1 VPLSLLC
8 IQTRDR
14 LTKALQNR
22 DLLKSIGEYEE
33 QQPVE
38 ARPIREMRAVFEC
51 LGGEGHHLGPT
62 RKKEPAS
69 LTSIFGVQATKVN
82 RTEKI
87 GSGGFSNLVKKPL
100 KTGFA
105 QIDAYG
111 EARKDIAFKAID
123 GYYKK
128 IRAERKKK
136 AEKAKSFDEE
146 NSNDEEADAAARDA
160 VRCLEHAM
168 VVVAG
173 EKNVY
178 RAIVA
183 PSLVQNHDEDAV
195 KISPFYRKACVAAY
209 SHAVAAVVDRT
220 MDIIET
226 VFLKEGGIGQSSG
239 AEKEGTATGFTVR
252 AAASAAAAGL
262 RMLDGVRMLG
272 PSLAKLCEMS
282 LEEDKEQDGK
292 VNPSNSSIASALC
305 IVIHRTT
312 VKNCAKTLENLAK
325 AIQEDPNNGPKHRPP
340 DCRLATVTS
349 DVVRAVRVISPFVSA
364 YKSVTKRRALP
375 WDPNTGDEAG
385 EMDSYVRFL
394 IMRLLNS
401 LQGKALN
408 YTKNSDDEGGQAK
421 SNMFMI
427 NNTFY
432 LLQQLSP
439 KTDGEVADAETYQI
453 DGVWFKEKVNTIFQ
467 SERGKYLASWEL
479 INSHLTAVDSAGLE
493 YQKNKN
499 ILSLESGRMFKDR
512 FKGFNDDFQ
521 RMYDIHHPL
530 SVIDNG
536 LRKELQEAVKEVFV
550 ARYEKF
556 YQKYSRFRFSKR
568 NQDEYLKYPPAKV
581 DSMLSRMYGGN
592 LTATKVDGLST
603 F

>member
-1 VPLSLLC
+1 MFLW
-8 IQTRDR
+8 QTRAR

-38 ARPIREMRAVFEC
+38 ARPIREMRAVFDC
-51 LGGEGHHLGPT
+51 LGGEGHHLGPP
-62 RKKEPAS
+62 RKKEPSS
-69 LTSIFGVQATKVN
+69 LTASFGVPAAKVI
-82 RTEKI
+82 RTEKV
-87 GSGGFSNLVKKPL
+87 GSGGFTNLVKKPL

-111 EARKDIAFKAID
+111 EARKDIAFKSID
-123 GYYKK
+123 GYYRRIKT
-128 IRAERKKK
+128 ERKRK
-136 AEKAKSFDEE
+136 AEKSKSFDGET
-146 NSNDEEADAAARDA
+146 SGDDEADAAARDA

-173 EKNVY
+173 EKTVY

-183 PSLVQNHDEDAV
+183 PSLVQNKDEDAI

-209 SHAVAAVVDRT
+209 SHVVACVVDRA

-239 AEKEGTATGFTVR
+239 AEKEGAAAGLSVR
-252 AAASAAAAGL
+252 EAASAAAAGL

-272 PSLAKLCEMS
+272 PSLAKLCDMPIEGDADGGNKANAPNMS
-282 LEEDKEQDGK
+282 LA
-292 VNPSNSSIASALC
+292 SSLC
-305 IVIHRTT
+305 IAIHRTT

-325 AIQEDPNNGPKHRPP
+325 AIHDDPNNGPKHRPL

-349 DVVRAVRVISPFVSA
+349 DVVRAVRLISPFVSA

-375 WDPNTGDEAG
+375 WDPNIGEEAG
-385 EMDSYVRFL
+385 EMESYVRFL
-394 IMRLLNS
+394 ILRLLNS
-401 LQGKALN
+401 LQAKALN
-408 YTKNSDDEGGQAK
+408 YTKNNDDGGGHAK
-421 SNMFMI
+421 SSMFMM
-427 NNTFY
+427 NNSFY
-432 LLQQLSP
+432 MLQQLSP
-439 KTDGEVADAETYQI
+439 KDVKQATDAEVYRI
-453 DGVWFKEKVNTIFQ
+453 DGAWFNDKVNTIFQ
-467 SERGKYLASWEL
+467 AERGKYLASWEL

-512 FKGFNDDFQ
+512 FKGFNDDFT
-521 RMYDIHHPL
+521 RMYEIHNPL

-536 LRKELQEAVKEVFV
+536 LRKELQTAVKDIFV

-556 YQKYSRFRFSKR
+556 YAKYSRFRFSKK
-568 NQDEYLKYPPAKV
+568 NQDEYLKYSPAKV
-581 DSMLSRMYGGN
+581 ESMLNRMYGGN
-592 LTATKVDGLST
+592 LTSAQDGS
-603 F
+603 FVVF

>member
-1 VPLSLLC
+1 M
-8 IQTRDR
+8 
-14 LTKALQNR
+14 QNR

-62 RKKEPAS
+62 RKKEPSS
-69 LTSIFGVQATKVN
+69 LSAVFGVPANKVI
-82 RTEKI
+82 RTEKV
-87 GSGGFSNLVKKPL
+87 GSGGYTNLVKKPL

-111 EARKDIAFKAID
+111 EARKDIAFKSID
-123 GYYKK
+123 GYYRRVK
-128 IRAERKKK
+128 AERKKK
-136 AEKAKSFDEE
+136 VEKNKSFDEE
-146 NSNDEEADAAARDA
+146 TSKDDEADAAARDA

-183 PSLVQNHDEDAV
+183 PSLVQNKDEDAIQ
-195 KISPFYRKACVAAY
+195 ISPFYRKACVAAY
-209 SHAVAAVVDRT
+209 SHVVAAIVDRT

-226 VFLKEGGIGQSSG
+226 VFLKEGRIGQSSG
-239 AEKEGTATGFTVR
+239 AEKEGSTAGLTVR
-252 AAASAAAAGL
+252 GAASAAAAGL

-272 PSLAKLCEMS
+272 PSLAKLCDMPLEDEKGDEVKATASNMS
-282 LEEDKEQDGK
+282 
-292 VNPSNSSIASALC
+292 VASTLC
-305 IVIHRTT
+305 IAIHRTT
-312 VKNCAKTLENLAK
+312 VRNCAKTLENLAK
-325 AIQEDPNNGPKHRPP
+325 AIQDDPNNGPKHRPP

-349 DVVRAVRVISPFVSA
+349 DVVRAIRLISPFVSA
-364 YKSVTKRRALP
+364 YKSVTKRRSLP
-375 WDPNTGDEAG
+375 WDPNVGDQAG
-385 EMDSYVRFL
+385 EMDSFVRFL

-408 YTKNSDDEGGQAK
+408 YTKNSDDEGGHAK

-432 LLQQLSP
+432 LLQQLST
-439 KTDGEVADAETYQI
+439 KDTKDVTDVEVYQL
-453 DGVWFKEKVNTIFQ
+453 DGAWFHEKVNTIFQ

-479 INSHLTAVDSAGLE
+479 INSHLTSVDATALE

-499 ILSLESGRMFKDR
+499 VLSLESGRMFKDR
-512 FKGFNDDFQ
+512 FKGFNDDFA
-521 RMYDIHHPL
+521 RLYEIHHPL

-536 LRKELQEAVKEVFV
+536 LRKELQQAVKDVFLG
-550 ARYEKF
+550 RYQKF
-556 YQKYSRFRFSKR
+556 YEQNSRYRFSKK
-568 NQDEYLKYPPAKV
+568 NQSEYLKYPPPKV

-592 LTATKVDGLST
+592 LTATKEE